1 MQLNPQPRM
10 GILVGGGPAP
20 GINGVIHSATI
31 EAINHG
37 IEVIGIM
44 DGFQHLMEG
53 KLVTTPLTINSVSR
67 IHQEGGSILRTSR
80 ANPAKSPES
89 LRKVA
94 CALAEAGISLLVGIG
109 GDDTAY
115 SLHRVQQCSCDD
127 MGLTVRTAHV
137 PKTIDN
143 DLPLPEGIPTFG
155 FETAREVGSKIVMTF
170 MEDALT
176 SQNWFLVV
184 TMGRKAGH
192 LALGIGKSSGAT
204 LTIIPEE
211 WRGRPIRLQEVVDIL
226 VTSILRRLADGK
238 RYGVALI
245 AEGVL
250 EYLAPE
256 DREYLVDI
264 GERDPHG
271 NVPLHD
277 LNFSDILKRWAVEDL
292 KKLGVKIGL
301 RDKELGYELRCA
313 PPIAYDVDYTRSL
326 GEAAA
331 DFLINGG
338 SGATISLQGNQVVP
352 IPTDTI
358 VNPVN
363 GRIDVRMVNV
373 DSFTYRS
380 AYKFMIRLKPENGS
394 DPMLLARLALLT
406 NLSVDE
412 FRRRYGYLIGIAER
426 PAFDLRG
433 QRSVAASGA

>member
-1 MQLNPQPRM
+1 M

-31 EAINHG
+31 EAINND
-37 IEVIGIM
+37 IEVVGIY

-53 KLVTTPLTINSVSR
+53 KLVSTPLTINSVSR
-67 IHQEGGSILRTSR
+67 IHQDGGSILRTSR
-80 ANPAKSPES
+80 SNPTKSPDS
-89 LRKVA
+89 LKKCA

-115 SLHRVQQCSCDD
+115 SLYRVTQCACDD
-127 MGLTVRTAHV
+127 MGLSVRTAHV

-155 FETAREVGSKIVMTF
+155 FETAREVGAKIVVTF

-176 SQNWFLVV
+176 SQTWFFVV

-238 RYGVALI
+238 RHGVALI

-250 EYLAPE
+250 EYLADE
-256 DREYLVDI
+256 DRKYLQGID
-264 GERDPHG
+264 ELDPHG
-271 NVPLHD
+271 HVPLHD
-277 LNFSDILKRWAVEDL
+277 MNFSDILKRWAIADL
-292 KKLGVKIGL
+292 ANMGVKMQI

-326 GEAAA
+326 GEAAV
-331 DFLINGG
+331 DFLLRGG

-352 IPTDTI
+352 IPSETI
-358 VNPVN
+358 MDPQS
-363 GRIDVRMVNV
+363 GRIGVRMVNC

-380 AYKFMIRLKPENGS
+380 AYKFMIRLKPEQAG
-394 DPMLLARLALLT
+394 DQMLLPRMAMQT
-406 NLSVDE
+406 KMSVDD
-412 FRRRYGYLIGIAER
+412 FRARYGYLLGIAER
-426 PAFDLRG
+426 PF
-433 QRSVAASGA
+433 